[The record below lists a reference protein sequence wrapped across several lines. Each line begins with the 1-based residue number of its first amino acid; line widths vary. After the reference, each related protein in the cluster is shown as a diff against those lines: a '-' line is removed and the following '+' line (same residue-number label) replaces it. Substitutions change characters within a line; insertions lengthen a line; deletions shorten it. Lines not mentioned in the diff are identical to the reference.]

1 MSAIE
6 PKTAAA
12 LDASPGASPSPQG
25 AAPAVS
31 RFLANSLDSALD
43 LEVAGQPESA
53 IRKLE
58 SLARSEPASADTLYH
73 LGRMLRAAGRH
84 EPAWASL
91 SVAHTLR
98 TEHPGTL
105 RELAG
110 LHLDVDNFEAAA
122 PILEQLRQL
131 RPSDLWTLRQTARV
145 QAGRGAH
152 VEAIGTLDA
161 YLFERFDD
169 RSAHLELCRE
179 CLAAGRPD
187 RARAEL
193 EILARRGPLE
203 PAGLSLLGLLELA
216 QGSRDRGIS
225 LLREALAGGGA
236 DRTARVVLAR
246 ALLALKDTAGVLA
259 ALDGVEPPEFL
270 LEGRA
275 RLAQG
280 DSAGALAC
288 ADRAL
293 AGDRDD
299 REAVNL
305 KADALEARG
314 EFHGALGAC
323 LRARDLGEPEPGLPM
338 RIARLQVATGQV
350 EQASATLA
358 ARLRQSPDDREALGL
373 AAALEARAG
382 RDKAAL
388 KLLERLTALEPGL
401 GSAHLSMAQLWLR
414 HDCPRRALAAAT
426 AAAKLLPRESEAML
440 ALAQCEEAGG
450 DTGPAE
456 LHYQEALRLGA
467 SGALPHRRL
476 AAIYSA
482 RGACERALEHGQEAA
497 RAGALDA
504 QLCLELAWATL
515 HLGNRTESLK
525 WVQQGLALE
534 PAEAGRGPARAGLLE
549 VLAVLELSEGRL
561 DAAADAAGSALAGN
575 AGLRFA
581 RRVLGLSLARAGRR
595 DAALTHLT
603 RALSD
608 HPEDD
613 AVRLELA
620 RAHFEAGSHGE
631 VVALYPEAAGLQAS
645 QETLGLMVGRSALL
659 GGDAPR
665 ARQILQNLADSGCDS
680 LELLETLAEAC
691 EAGGDRATAEAVLTG
706 ACRKHPRAVAP
717 HRRLARLRA
726 ATGRIFEA
734 RQELATARQLE
745 PGEPELYLESALLEL
760 EDRRV
765 ADATPHAEAYLRLAP
780 RDPRGHLARG
790 RIYLLNSQPQQA
802 EQCFRK
808 ALGLEPEHLDTCLA
822 LGRLLL
828 RQGRNAEAKRVFEGF
843 ASRSSRRESVLADLA
858 SVYVAEDKPREAE
871 AYLRELIA
879 CGPEGRPG
887 IQPLV
892 ELLLAQK
899 RDREALTVVE
909 GAGNEAA
916 AILTAQAET
925 LRRQGERRRA
935 RLLLERAL
943 TLGAEPE
950 VALLGIAGC
959 HLESGEHAQARQR
972 LEELLAARPGSR
984 AAALELARVLNAESL
999 VAGPT
1004 APATA
1009 AMLDRGLELLG
1020 GLREELQNSTDGLNL
1035 LASMAV
1041 RRDRHAEAAAAIAR
1055 SLELDGKQASVHA
1068 LNGDVCL
1075 AGGDRAGA
1083 LEAYLKALAL
1093 DAGLEDA
1100 ACRAIA
1106 FLEASGHL
1114 VQAREIMERVVEKRP
1129 LSRRARLALARLCY
1143 RLGDH
1148 RAAALHWE
1156 GAAREAVL
1164 GPDDAAGLAAA
1175 YLAQRRFGDAE
1186 RVNAAWLGRDPRAL
1200 EPLLL
1205 AGDIARAAGR
1215 IAEARVRYEQ
1225 AARLHPNAARCPA
1238 KLAELYHADGRQQ
1251 DALFQIR
1258 RALELEPASA
1268 GYMLKHGQLLFELDR
1283 AESAREVLE
1292 KLAKRPDAYQ
1302 AQARLL
1308 LGRVYRR
1315 LEDRRQAVQTLQDLL
1330 ESGQAGEEALRELAE
1345 LHFERGD
1352 WNRAGDVYERL
1363 NAKRGGLDSI
1373 SKERLALCYA
1383 RMGMTAKGTTLLR
1396 ELGAKAA
1403 VGVELVLETARA
1415 YARQGALREAL
1426 TLLVEQAASV
1436 AAGPAR
1442 ARLHLEMASL
1452 HHRAGDRK
1460 ASERELMSALKLQ
1473 PEDEAAQSQVAAF
1486 LEETGQ
1492 FQAMRTVFAGIV
1504 QRYPANARGHCH
1516 LGDACLRLGLD
1527 REAKQAFSKA
1537 VRLDYNFFGAHAG
1550 LARACRNAGE
1560 TTGALEEYRKALF
1573 LNPKNARLTFEM
1585 ATALAEEGQPGAVAA
1600 FEKVLEL
1607 ETPSSALA
1615 TAAREHLRKL
1625 KR

>member
-6 PKTAAA
+6 PKAATTPEA
-12 LDASPGASPSPQG
+12 APGASPSPQG

-31 RFLANSLDSALD
+31 RFLSNSLDSALD

-58 SLARSEPASADTLYH
+58 SLARIEPASAETLYH
-73 LGRMLRAAGRH
+73 LGRMLRAAGRR
-84 EPAWASL
+84 EPAWAAL
-91 SVAHTLR
+91 SVAQTLR
-98 TEHPGTL
+98 PDHPGTL

-110 LHLDVDNFEAAA
+110 CHLDASDFDAAA
-122 PILEQLRQL
+122 PVLEKLRQL
-131 RPSDLWTLRQTARV
+131 RPSDMWTLRQTARV

-169 RSAHLELCRE
+169 RAAHLELCRE

-193 EILARRGPLE
+193 DILARRGPLE
-203 PAGLSLLGLLELA
+203 PAGLSLFGMLELQ
-216 QGSRDRGIS
+216 QGSRERGIS

-236 DRTARVVLAR
+236 DRAARVALAK
-246 ALLALKDTAGVLA
+246 ALLEQKDMAGVLQT
-259 ALDGVEPPEFL
+259 LDGVEPPEPL

-275 RLAQG
+275 RLART
-280 DSAGALAC
+280 DTAGALAC

-293 AGDRDD
+293 AGNCDD
-299 REAVNL
+299 LQALAL

-323 LRARDLGEPEPGLPM
+323 LKGRELGAADPGLPM

-350 EQASATLA
+350 EHASATLA
-358 ARLRQSPDDREALGL
+358 DRLERVPEDREALGL

-382 RDKAAL
+382 RDRAAL
-388 KLLERLTALEPGL
+388 KLLARLLELEPGL
-401 GSAHLSMAQLWLR
+401 GSAHLSTAQLWLR
-414 HDCPRRALAAAT
+414 HDCPRRALEAAT
-426 AAAKLLPRESEAML
+426 AAARLLPREPEALL
-440 ALAQCEEAGG
+440 ALAQCEEAAG
-450 DTGPAE
+450 DAGLAE
-456 LHYQEALRLGA
+456 QHYQEALRLGL
-467 SGALPHRRL
+467 SNALPHRRL
-476 AAIYSA
+476 ASIYST
-482 RGACERALEHGQEAA
+482 RGAWERVLEHGDLSA
-497 RAGALDA
+497 RAGATDA
-504 QLCLELAWATL
+504 QLCLELAWASL
-515 HLGNRTESLK
+515 HLGKNTDSMK
-525 WVQQGLALE
+525 WVRQGTALASE
-534 PAEAGRGPARAGLLE
+534 HPGLLE
-549 VLAVLELSEGRL
+549 VLAVLELSEGKL
-561 DAAADAAGSALAGN
+561 DAAADAGGRALAADG
-575 AGLRFA
+575 GLRFA
-581 RRVLGLSLARAGRR
+581 RRVLGLALARAGRR
-595 DAALTHLT
+595 DAAMTHLA
-603 RALSD
+603 RALSE

-620 RAHFEAGSHGE
+620 RARFEAGSYGE
-631 VVALYPEAAGLQAS
+631 VVALFPEAATLAAS
-645 QETLGLMVGRSALL
+645 HETLGLMVGRAALL
-659 GGDAPR
+659 GGDAPL
-665 ARQILQNLADSGCDS
+665 ARRILQNLAGAGCDS

-691 EAGGDRATAEAVLTG
+691 AADGDRSTAEAVLANAG
-706 ACRKHPRAVAP
+706 RKHPRAASP

-726 ATGRIFEA
+726 AAGHPFEA
-734 RQELATARQLE
+734 RQELANARQLE

-760 EDRRV
+760 EDRRA

-780 RDPRGHLARG
+780 RDPRAHLARG

-808 ALGLEPEHLDTCLA
+808 GLGLEPEHLDTCLA

-899 RDREALTVVE
+899 RDREALAAAE
-909 GAGNEAA
+909 GAGDEAA
-916 AILTAQAET
+916 GILAAQAEP

-935 RLLLERAL
+935 RMLLERAL
-943 TLGAEPE
+943 SLGADPE
-950 VALLGIAGC
+950 KALLGIAGC

-984 AAALELARVLNAESL
+984 PAALELARVLNAESL
-999 VAGPT
+999 AAGPSE
-1004 APATA
+1004 PATA
-1009 AMLDRGLELLG
+1009 AMPDRGL
-1020 GLREELQNSTDGLNL
+1020 GLVGRLRDELQNSTDGLNL
-1035 LASMAV
+1035 LASMAA
-1041 RRDRHAEAAAAIAR
+1041 RRGLHAEAAAALAR
-1055 SLELDGKQASVHA
+1055 SLELDGKQGSVHA

-1075 AGGDRAGA
+1075 ARGDRAGA

-1129 LSRRARLALARLCY
+1129 LSRRARVALARLCY

-1186 RVNAAWLGRDPRAL
+1186 RVNSAWLGRDPKAL
-1200 EPLLL
+1200 EPLLM

-1215 IAEARVRYEQ
+1215 MAEARVRYEQ

-1238 KLAELYHADGRQQ
+1238 KLAELYHGDGRQQ

-1258 RALELEPASA
+1258 RALELEPANT
-1268 GYMLKHGQLLFELDR
+1268 GFLLEHGQLLFELDR

-1292 KLAKRPDAYQ
+1292 KVAKRSGPHET
-1302 AQARLL
+1302 QARLL

-1315 LEDRRQAVQTLQDLL
+1315 LEDRRLAVQTLQELL
-1330 ESGQAGEEALRELAE
+1330 DDGQADEEALRELAE

-1363 NAKRGGLDSI
+1363 GSKRGGLGSV

-1383 RMGMTAKGTTLLR
+1383 RMGMTAKGTALLR

-1403 VGVELVLETARA
+1403 VGVELLLEIARA
-1415 YARQGALREAL
+1415 YVRQGALREAL
-1426 TLLVEQAASV
+1426 TLLAERAAAVSD
-1436 AAGPAR
+1436 APSR
-1442 ARLHLEMASL
+1442 SKLHLEMAAI
-1452 HHRAGDRK
+1452 HHRGGDRK
-1460 ASERELMSALKLQ
+1460 ASERELMTALKLQ

-1492 FQAMRTVFAGIV
+1492 FQAMRSVFSGIV
-1504 QRYPANARGHCH
+1504 QRYPASARALCH
-1516 LGDACLRLGLD
+1516 LGNACLRLGAD
-1527 REAKQAFSKA
+1527 REAKQAFTKA

-1585 ATALAEEGQPGAVAA
+1585 ATALAEESQPGAAAA

-1607 ETPSSALA
+1607 EAPSPTLA
-1615 TAAREHLRKL
+1615 TAAREHLRKV